1 MENPETTTLGGATDS
16 LVDEESRK
24 GTFSRQP
31 IDTGY
36 LLVGVG
42 MEVVLDVVVEV
53 EWGGGEGVLDE
64 LLLVISSRLSC
75 RCLTRVERDSESSFF
90 IVLGLVVESP
100 PVGVLG

>member
-1 MENPETTTLGGATDS
+1 
-16 LVDEESRK
+16 
-24 GTFSRQP
+24 
-31 IDTGY
+31 
-36 LLVGVG
+36 

-53 EWGGGEGVLDE
+53 EWGGEEGVLDE
-64 LLLVISSRLSC
+64 LLLVISSRLSW